1 MWATLITEIGV
12 VVLSS
17 THQMTPQ
24 TSTQPQVVNV
34 HNGGNH
40 EHVQQFDEIV
50 STQQQWQYATSCYY
64 LPKTCAPTPITKS
77 TKSTTKF
84 QHWFGNN

>member
-1 MWATLITEIGV
+1 
-12 VVLSS
+12 
-17 THQMTPQ
+17 MTPQ

-50 STQQQWQYATSCYY
+50 STQQQWQYVTPCYY
-64 LPKTCAPTPITKS
+64 LLRTCAPTPITKFARS
-77 TKSTTKF
+77 IIES
-84 QHWFGNN
+84 QH